1 MVTGVVALEAGGVL
15 TGGAVCL
22 ASISLGLVCWIGG
35 LLDWW
40 VTGWLPINGC
50 LLEYAL
56 QTLVWCL

>member
-35 LLDWW
+35 LLDW
-40 VTGWLPINGC
+40 LPINGC